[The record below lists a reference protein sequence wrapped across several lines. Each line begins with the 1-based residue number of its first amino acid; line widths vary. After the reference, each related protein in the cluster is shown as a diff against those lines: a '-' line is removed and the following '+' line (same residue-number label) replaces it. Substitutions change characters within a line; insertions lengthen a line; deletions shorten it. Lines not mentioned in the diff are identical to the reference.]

1 MPRLRG
7 LGRSLA
13 LAGLLAAAA
22 CTAGPTTT
30 PPVTPGTS
38 ARPREL
44 NIVARDDNFSPPAVD
59 LVPGETVLIHVVN
72 GGLQVHEAIIGDQ
85 RVQDAWEAAEAN
97 APAVP
102 PGATPAV
109 SVPPALAGL
118 RVVVHSG
125 ERVEVMWTVPV
136 AADTVAALIVGCH
149 LPGHYANGMH
159 VAVRVAMR

>member
-1 MPRLRG
+1 MLVAA
-7 LGRSLA
+7 LVCA
-13 LAGLLAAAA
+13 VLAGSSGGVNGSGGS
-22 CTAGPTTT
+22 GPSADGR
-30 PPVTPGTS
+30 PVTPV
-38 ARPREL
+38 RPREL

-109 SVPPALAGL
+109 SVPPALAGV
-118 RVVVHSG
+118 RVVVHSV
-125 ERVEVMWTVPV
+125 ERVAVVWIVPV
-136 AADTVAALIVGCH
+136 ASGDVASLIVGVLVPDQYSH
-149 LPGHYANGMH
+149 DVHM
-159 VAVRVAMR
+159 VVQV